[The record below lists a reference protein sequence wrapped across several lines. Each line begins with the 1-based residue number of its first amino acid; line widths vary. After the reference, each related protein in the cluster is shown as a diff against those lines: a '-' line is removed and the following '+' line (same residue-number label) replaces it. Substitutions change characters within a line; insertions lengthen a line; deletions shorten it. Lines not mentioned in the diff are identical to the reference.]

1 MSGMS
6 CSKCSGN
13 SLAGYPALGGQ
24 HKEYLISSLLAYKN
38 GERIS
43 GPNAYIMNQI
53 SQRLSEEDIEA
64 LSNYITGLY

>member
-1 MSGMS
+1 
-6 CSKCSGN
+6 
-13 SLAGYPALGGQ
+13 
-24 HKEYLISSLLAYKN
+24 LAYKN

-43 GPNAYIMNQI
+43 GPNAYIMNQV